1 MTWLTDRFTSSSQ
14 SDTSN
19 EQNQISKIWLIL
31 LTHLKQ
37 QKWVTFWYFSVICL
51 QDLLQPLQLTIL
63 WGFTQPV
70 TDQDLKDGKLEI
82 LLEICE
88 VHVDVVSLKKSFC
101 ACSCG
106 LYVVVR
112 RGTIHVR
119 FYTFQFHQY
128 IHREAWSGH
137 SAEVTFITAVGT
149 PPHWDPQLIHLG
161 EVHRTQDC
169 CRRVSEKMFT
179 CVHRRWLVGCSI
191 WIGAQG
197 FYLQMFTDLADSKTK
212 RKLHFISS
220 WDCSVWI

>member
-1 MTWLTDRFTSSSQ
+1 MIDRSFHFFIPIRHLQWTKSNIKNLTNTS
-14 SDTSN
+14 DP
-19 EQNQISKIWLIL
+19 
-31 LTHLKQ
+31 LKQ

-88 VHVDVVSLKKSFC
+88 VHVDVVSLKNPS
-101 ACSCG
+101 
-106 LYVVVR
+106 V
-112 RGTIHVR
+112 HVR
-119 FYTFQFHQY
+119 VAYMLLLDVVQYMFASTLSSSINTFTEKH
-128 IHREAWSGH
+128 
-137 SAEVTFITAVGT
+137 EVVTLLRWLSSLAVAT

-197 FYLQMFTDLADSKTK
+197 FHLQMFTDLAASKTK

>member
-1 MTWLTDRFTSSSQ
+1 MIDRSFHFFIPIRHLQWTKSNIKNLTNTS
-14 SDTSN
+14 DP
-19 EQNQISKIWLIL
+19 
-31 LTHLKQ
+31 LKQ
-37 QKWVTFWYFSVICL
+37 QSGYFLVLFC
-51 QDLLQPLQLTIL
+51 DLPPRSPAAVAAHYPLGLHPTSHGPGPQGWQAWNIA
-63 WGFTQPV
+63 W
-70 TDQDLKDGKLEI
+70 DLRSTCWCCI
-82 LLEICE
+82 P
-88 VHVDVVSLKKSFC
+88 KKSFC
-101 ACSCG
+101 AYLCG

-119 FYTFQFHQY
+119 FHTLQFHQY

-179 CVHRRWLVGCSI
+179 CVHRCWLVGCSI

-197 FYLQMFTDLADSKTK
+197 FYLQMFTDLAASKTK